1 MFIIKP
7 YIFNRF
13 TEIIFGFSTKI
24 GDKHPS
30 LFGFNLSFSVG
41 DDSIIVEENR
51 KDFFKVL
58 GLTSQSIASQKQ
70 IHSDIIKIIDS
81 AGNNGESDALIT
93 SKKNLG
99 IAITVADCT
108 PIFIYDH
115 QKKIIAGVHSG
126 WRGTEKKILLKTL
139 IKLKQEFH
147 CNPDDLFIY
156 IGPSI
161 SAQNY
166 EVGREVADK
175 FDSSYVI
182 KKNNKLFLDVAKA
195 NYDMLLGFNIPENQ
209 IQKSV
214 LCTYEF
220 GSILHSYRRDGI
232 NSGRSLGVIAIK
244 G

>member
-41 DDSIIVEENR
+41 DDSIIVEGNR

-115 QKKIIAGVHSG
+115 QKKIIAGIHSG